1 MSRACS
7 HWVFV
12 VAVMLPTIVDL
23 WGGATAVAL
32 VNLLLQAC
40 PCDLISGGCL
50 LPCIV
55 RRAISLFVRAA
66 GRQRSIAVESSATL
80 KQRYG
85 RGINRQWLWISTP
98 NHQREYMHAPAVHTH
113 SARQKHK
120 LHALSKDEEVKH
132 ALVYMRGHLREPSKT
147 EVSTK
152 ALSEFVLPA
161 EALGLDRVSQY

>member
-7 HWVFV
+7 HRVFV

-32 VNLLLQAC
+32 VNLLLQ
-40 PCDLISGGCL
+40 LVHVISVGCL

-55 RRAISLFVRAA
+55 RRAISVLVRAA

-98 NHQREYMHAPAVHTH
+98 NHQCEYMHAPAVHRH
-113 SARQKHK
+113 SARQKHN
-120 LHALSKDEEVKH
+120 LHALSKNEEVKH
-132 ALVYMRGHLREPSKT
+132 ALVYMRGYLREPSKT

-152 ALSEFVLPA
+152 ALSEFILPA